1 VIATLRR
8 RLEDM
13 KQQLAAKDQELRGK
27 EREIDLLYGSS
38 PLTDADL
45 RRALA
50 DALERLITQGLE
62 PEAGVAIL
70 HHRIYPTV
78 KSQ

>member
-1 VIATLRR
+1 
-8 RLEDM
+8 M

-45 RRALA
+45 GRSLA
-50 DALERLITQGLE
+50 EVLLQKSGAMVSSASIQ
-62 PEAGVAIL
+62 EAAEEFPL
-70 HHRIYPTV
+70 
-78 KSQ
+78 